1 MRNRVVVAM
10 GGYSSERGISLASGQ
25 FILDALSNT
34 TFDCIALDLI
44 PSADGSHDH
53 WTATSSDGMALTVDW
68 EGMLIDGKKPDV
80 VLNMVHGS
88 PGEDGWLS
96 QHLDQLQ
103 IPHSSCRGPQAQ
115 LTFHKA
121 KNNEV
126 AKQHG
131 AHIAPSLLVSSRD
144 DASSLMPRLQ
154 NLQLPVFVKPARS
167 GSSYGITRLTD
178 WSDLSQALEVAGK
191 EDDDILI
198 EQGVSG
204 VELACGIARLDGE
217 LRLLGLTEIVPESDF
232 FDYRAKYEGA
242 AQEIT
247 PARIVKQA
255 SDDIIAMTR
264 SLYNDMQ
271 LKGLC
276 RVDYILPA
284 SGKATLIEI
293 NSVPGM
299 SPESIVPKQ
308 INASDM
314 AMHEFLTLLIQQALT
329 DG

>member
-1 MRNRVVVAM
+1 M

-25 FILDALSNT
+25 FMLDALSNT
-34 TFDCIALDLI
+34 TFDCIGLDLI

-53 WTATSSDGMALTVDW
+53 WKATASDGKALTVDW
-68 EGMLIDGKKPDV
+68 ESLLIDGQKPDV

-96 QHLDQLQ
+96 QHLDQRQ
-103 IPHSSCRGPQAQ
+103 IPHSSCRGPQAL

-131 AHIAPSLLVSSRD
+131 AHVALAIMVSSKD
-144 DASSLMPRLQ
+144 DAESLMPRLQ

-178 WSDLSQALEVAGK
+178 WSDLPGALEVAAK

-204 VELACGIARLDGE
+204 IELACGIARLDGR
-217 LRLLGLTEIVPESDF
+217 LRILGLTEIVPESDF
-232 FDYRAKYEGA
+232 FDYHAKYEGA
-242 AQEIT
+242 ALEIT
-247 PARIVKQA
+247 PARISKQA
-255 SDDIIAMTR
+255 SDDITALTR
-264 SLYNDMQ
+264 SLYDGMQ

-276 RVDYILPA
+276 RMDYILPA

-299 SPESIVPKQ
+299 SPASIVPKQ
-308 INASDM
+308 IEASDM

>member
-1 MRNRVVVAM
+1 
-10 GGYSSERGISLASGQ
+10 
-25 FILDALSNT
+25 
-34 TFDCIALDLI
+34 
-44 PSADGSHDH
+44 
-53 WTATSSDGMALTVDW
+53 
-68 EGMLIDGKKPDV
+68 
-80 VLNMVHGS
+80 
-88 PGEDGWLS
+88 
-96 QHLDQLQ
+96 
-103 IPHSSCRGPQAQ
+103 
-115 LTFHKA
+115 
-121 KNNEV
+121 
-126 AKQHG
+126 
-131 AHIAPSLLVSSRD
+131 
-144 DASSLMPRLQ
+144 
-154 NLQLPVFVKPARS
+154 
-167 GSSYGITRLTD
+167 
-178 WSDLSQALEVAGK
+178 
-191 EDDDILI
+191 
-198 EQGVSG
+198 
-204 VELACGIARLDGE
+204 
-217 LRLLGLTEIVPESDF
+217 LLGLTEIVPESDF

-247 PARIVKQA
+247 PARIAKQA

-276 RVDYILPA
+276 RFDYILPA